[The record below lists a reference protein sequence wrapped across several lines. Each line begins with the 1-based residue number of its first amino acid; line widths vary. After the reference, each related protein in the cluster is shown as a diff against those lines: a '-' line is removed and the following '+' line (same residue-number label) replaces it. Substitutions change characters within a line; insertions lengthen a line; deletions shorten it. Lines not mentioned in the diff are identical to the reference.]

1 MTIKCERLV
10 LLLLASSLY
19 APLSASPARADR
31 VDEYVRE
38 QMHLRHIP
46 GLALAVV
53 RDGRV
58 VKESGY
64 GLASVELE
72 VPVSSSTVFEI
83 GSISKQITAAA
94 VMMLVEDGKVSLDD
108 PISKYIAESPE
119 SWRGVSVRHLLTH
132 TSGLRN
138 YNDLPGFELREHLK
152 RAELV
157 KRIGA
162 YPQSFAPGEAHS
174 YGNINYHLLGYVIEQ
189 ASGKSYW
196 QFISERIF
204 KPLGMTATRDRD
216 PHDVIKNRAQGYE
229 WQDGQLVGRDHD
241 LTDVFSAGAIV
252 STVQDLEKWE
262 AGFTKGLLLKPSS
275 IEQIWTPVRLN
286 SGVTYPYGF
295 GWRIETLRGHPV
307 RGHGG
312 QTSGFSSSIA
322 RYLEDRMT
330 VIVLCNIGT
339 NGVARQI
346 GQTIAK
352 LHVPA
357 LSLSTLEIKRDEDP
371 QTTARL
377 RELLNGLLADRT
389 SSVMLTKEALDSLS
403 TDPERANWQRIAAYG
418 LLRALNVVGREVDGS
433 RRRLSYRAEVGEHL
447 LLLSFVLNREGKI
460 AELSLEEEE

>member
-1 MTIKCERLV
+1 MTIKCERLA
-10 LLLLASSLY
+10 LLLLASSLCT
-19 APLSASPARADR
+19 PLSASPARADR
-31 VDEYVRE
+31 VDDYVRE
-38 QMHLRHIP
+38 QMRLRHVP

-58 VKESGY
+58 IKESGY
-64 GLASVELE
+64 GLASVELD

-83 GSISKQITAAA
+83 GSISKQITATA
-94 VMMLVEDGKVSLDD
+94 VMMLVEAGKLSVDD
-108 PISKYIAESPE
+108 PISKYIAESPAN
-119 SWRGVSVRHLLTH
+119 WRGVSVRHLLTH
-132 TSGLRN
+132 TSGIKN
-138 YNDLPGFELREHLK
+138 YNGLPGFELREHLK

-174 YGNINYHLLGYVIEQ
+174 YGNINYSLLGHVIEQ
-189 ASGKSYW
+189 VSGQSYW
-196 QFISERIF
+196 RFISERIF

-229 WQDGQLVGRDHD
+229 WQDGQLVGRDYD

-262 AGFTKGLLLKPSS
+262 AGFRTGQLLKPSS
-275 IEQIWTPVRLN
+275 IEQMWTPARLN

-312 QTSGFSSSIA
+312 QTSGFSASIA
-322 RYLEDRMT
+322 LYPEDRTT

-339 NGVARQI
+339 GGVASHI
-346 GQTIAK
+346 GQAIAK

-357 LSLSTLEIKRDEDP
+357 LSLSTLDIKRDEEP

-377 RELLNGLLADRT
+377 RELLNGLLANKT
-389 SSVMLTKEALDSLS
+389 SSAMLTKDALDSLA
-403 TDPERANWQRIAAYG
+403 TDPERASWQRVAAYG
-418 LLRALNVVGREVDGS
+418 PLRALDVVGREAEGD
-433 RRRLSYRAEVGEHL
+433 RRKLSYRAEAGEHL
-447 LLLSFVLNREGKI
+447 LFLSIVLNREGKV
-460 AELSLEEEE
+460 AELRLEEEE